1 MALFHSQTRR
11 HMISKE
17 KLLDH
22 FLCNVSGCCE
32 GCPKLS
38 YFEECVYSSISFE
51 DMVEEHVDF
60 IKSGYCSC
68 NQSQERKTK
77 VT

>member
-1 MALFHSQTRR
+1 MC
-11 HMISKE
+11 KE
-17 KLLDH
+17 KVCWTI
-22 FLCNVSGCCE
+22 FFVFFSGCCE

-38 YFEECVYSSISFE
+38 YFEECVYSSISYE

-68 NQSQERKTK
+68 NESQERKTK
-77 VT
+77 VTLADLV